1 MLNPEFKPSLFH
13 PYFFIRNGLYKK
25 IKEYSTSLQGHLLD
39 FGCGAKPYKT
49 LFNHVLSYTGVDLEN
64 EGHSHKNESIDFFYD
79 GKSLP
84 FDNDSYDSIFCSEVF
99 EHVFNLNEILPELN
113 RVLKQGGKIL
123 ITCPFAWP
131 EHEKPYDYARYTIYA
146 LHSELKKNNFSI
158 LITDKNGNFF
168 AAIFQLQVAYLND
181 VLLPKL
187 TIPLLVKIAKK
198 TLVPFANIIG
208 ILLGKI
214 MPRNKDLY
222 LSNIILAQKNV

>member
-13 PYFFIRNGLYKK
+13 PYYFIRNGLYNK
-25 IKEYSTSLQGHLLD
+25 IKEHSLMLQGHLLD
-39 FGCGAKPYKT
+39 FGCGAMPYKS
-49 LFNHVLSYTGVDLEN
+49 LFDHVLSYTGVDLEN

-84 FDNDSYDSIFCSEVF
+84 FDNNTYDSIFCSEVF
-99 EHVFNLNEILPELN
+99 EHVFNLDEVLPELN

-131 EHEKPYDYARYTIYA
+131 EHEKPYDYARYTVYA
-146 LHSELKKNNFSI
+146 LHSELKKHNFDI

-168 AAIFQLQVAYLND
+168 LTVFQLYVTFLND

-187 TIPLLVKIAKK
+187 TIPILVQIAKK
-198 TLVPFANIIG
+198 TVIPLMNIIG
-208 ILLGKI
+208 LLFSKI
-214 MPRNKDLY
+214 MPGNKDLY
-222 LSNIILAQKNV
+222 LNNVILAKKNL

>member
-13 PYFFIRNGLYKK
+13 PYYFIRKGLYQK
-25 IKEYSTSLQGHLLD
+25 IKEYSLMLQGNLLD
-39 FGCGAKPYKT
+39 FGCGAKPYKP
-49 LFNHVLSYTGVDLEN
+49 LFTHVLSYTGVDLEN
-64 EGHSHKNESIDFFYD
+64 DGHSHKNELIDVFYD
-79 GKSLP
+79 GRSLP
-84 FDNDSYDSIFCSEVF
+84 FNDNIYDSIFCSEVF
-99 EHVFNLNEILPELN
+99 EHIFNLNEILPELN

-146 LHSELKKNNFSI
+146 LHSELKKNNFEI
-158 LITDKNGNFF
+158 LITDKSGNFF
-168 AAIFQLQVAYLND
+168 TTVFQLQVAYLND

-198 TLVPFANIIG
+198 TIIPLINIIG
-208 ILLGKI
+208 VLLNRI

-222 LSNIILAQKNV
+222 LNNVILAQKNV